1 MIGGETARN
10 MYSTDSNKE
19 NFTELHLVGY
29 TWKDIEIL
37 GKDSNNAFIKA
48 MTAE

>member
-1 MIGGETARN
+1 
-10 MYSTDSNKE
+10 
-19 NFTELHLVGY
+19 LHLVGY

-48 MTAE
+48 MTAEWLGESYYPSFEGISFVCLSVT